1 MSEDLG
7 FIFIKKINTLAALFY
22 RSDGKKFDPTIDFRN
37 SNHPEEQG
45 CWNKAIIAYAVIGND
60 SGLLE
65 FQV

>member
-7 FIFIKKINTLAALFY
+7 FIMATKINTLAALFY
-22 RSDGKKFDPTIDFRN
+22 RSDGRKFDQAIDFRN
-37 SNHPEEQG
+37 SPHPQEQG
-45 CWNKAIIAYAVIGND
+45 CWNKAIIAHSFINND